1 MSMDEMT
8 YRFFPKKIRI
18 EVTEQDVRGFVKD
31 NIDYFL
37 DWMFKSN
44 EFTMSE
50 YVNDNEDLFAE
61 FLLAGG
67 SVE

>member
-1 MSMDEMT
+1 MDEMT
-8 YRFFPKKIRI
+8 YRCFPKKIRI

-31 NIDYFL
+31 NLDYFL

-44 EFTMSE
+44 DFTMSE

-67 SVE
+67 SGA

>member
-1 MSMDEMT
+1 MDEMT

>member
-1 MSMDEMT
+1 MDEMT
-8 YRFFPKKIRI
+8 YRCFPKKIRI

-31 NIDYFL
+31 NLDYFL

-67 SVE
+67 SWA

>member
-1 MSMDEMT
+1 MDEMT
-8 YRFFPKKIRI
+8 NRFFPKKIRI

-50 YVNDNEDLFAE
+50 YLDDNMENFSE
-61 FLLAGG
+61 FLLSGG
-67 SVE
+67 GNE

>member
-1 MSMDEMT
+1 MDEMT
-8 YRFFPKKIRI
+8 YRCFPKKIRI

-31 NIDYFL
+31 NLDYFL

-50 YVNDNEDLFAE
+50 YVNDNEDLFSE

-67 SVE
+67 SGA

>member
-1 MSMDEMT
+1 MDEMT
-8 YRFFPKKIRI
+8 YRCFPKKIRI

-31 NIDYFL
+31 NLDYFL

-67 SVE
+67 SGE

>member
-1 MSMDEMT
+1 MDEMT

-44 EFTMSE
+44 EFTMNE

-67 SVE
+67 SGA

>member
-1 MSMDEMT
+1 MDEMT

-31 NIDYFL
+31 NLDYFL

-50 YVNDNEDLFAE
+50 YVNDNEDIFAE

-67 SVE
+67 SGA